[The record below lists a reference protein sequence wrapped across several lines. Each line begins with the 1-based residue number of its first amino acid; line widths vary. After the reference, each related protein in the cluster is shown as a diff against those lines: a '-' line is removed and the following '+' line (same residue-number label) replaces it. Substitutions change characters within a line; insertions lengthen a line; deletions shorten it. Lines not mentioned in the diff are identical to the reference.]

1 MAMIRPETE
10 MKDSGVKWIGDI
22 PESWTIRPLKSLYTL
37 TTGFTPNSKDD
48 SLYDE
53 NGETWVTI
61 GDLKGDIIYNSKQKI
76 SKKVADMHRAEM
88 TKQGSLMYSFKLSVG
103 AVAVAGKDL
112 FTNEAIASFLP
123 KNRHGNLHYLK
134 YASSLII
141 GNANTNIYG
150 AFIMNQQLILNA
162 PLPLPSPDEQ
172 QAIADYLDETCSKI
186 DEIIAEAK
194 ASIDEYKELK
204 QSVIFETVTKGL
216 DKNVEMKDSGVEWIG
231 KTNKNAVI
239 KKIKYTSNISRGLF
253 NYRPRNAEFLYGGIH
268 PFIQTGDVAKANKYV
283 TDYKQTLSDEGTKIS
298 KFFPKGT
305 LTMTIAANVGDVSI
319 LGFDAY
325 FPDSVLGITPF
336 NKYSSEYLYYVF
348 SSMKSEFVRVSI
360 SNTQLNLNVERVK
373 ELFVPIFEDSV
384 VQKKIVEYLDEKCST
399 IDSLIAE
406 KESLIN
412 DLEAYKKSLVYEV
425 VTGKRRVV

>member
-1 MAMIRPETE
+1 MIMAMIRPETE
-10 MKDSGVKWIGDI
+10 MKDSGVQWIGDI
-22 PESWTIRPLKSLYTL
+22 PKSWGKAKFKYFYINTNAGEVIDKNFWNKGKELLYTCQK
-37 TTGFTPNSKDD
+37 TPMFSDFKGFPDAK
-48 SLYDE
+48 
-53 NGETWVTI
+53 
-61 GDLKGDIIYNSKQKI
+61 
-76 SKKVADMHRAEM
+76 R
-88 TKQGSLMYSFKLSVG
+88 
-103 AVAVAGKDL
+103 
-112 FTNEAIASFLP
+112 TNENDLLLTRNATPYIFVPEP
-123 KNRHGNLHYLK
+123 KSIYSNVVQRVNINLQNDRRYLK
-134 YASSLII
+134 YALMCGVDAEKVN
-141 GNANTNIYG
+141 GNTIPSWNMQVWNNI
-150 AFIMNQQLILNA
+150 FI
-162 PLPLPSPDEQ
+162 PLAELSEQ
-172 QAIADYLDETCSKI
+172 QVIADYLDETCSQI

-204 QSVIFETVTKGL
+204 QSVIFEAVTKGL

-231 KTNKNAVI
+231 NTNKNAVI

-399 IDSLIAE
+399 IDSLISE

-412 DLEAYKKSLVYEV
+412 DLEVYKKSLIYEV

>member
-1 MAMIRPETE
+1 MKTVIRPEAE
-10 MKDSGVKWIGDI
+10 MKDSGIEYLGKI
-22 PESWTIRPLKSLYTL
+22 PTTWGKCRLKNVCTSFNSNI
-37 TTGFTPNSKDD
+37 TTS
-48 SLYDE
+48 
-53 NGETWVTI
+53 
-61 GDLKGDIIYNSKQKI
+61 IINK
-76 SKKVADMHRAEM
+76 E
-88 TKQGSLMYSFKLSVG
+88 
-103 AVAVAGKDL
+103 
-112 FTNEAIASFLP
+112 
-123 KNRHGNLHYLK
+123 HGNYKIFGASGLIGYIEFETMQDEYLGIVKDGAGVGRIGSYPSHSSLLGTLAYIIPNDGINMKWLK
-134 YASSLII
+134 YVIENMNLGESIDKTTIPHIYFSTYGNNYIPFPSS
-141 GNANTNIYG
+141 
-150 AFIMNQQLILNA
+150 
-162 PLPLPSPDEQ
+162 DEQ
-172 QAIADYLDETCSKI
+172 QSIADYLDETCSKI

-204 QSVIFETVTKGL
+204 QSVIFEAITKGL

-384 VQKKIVEYLDEKCST
+384 VQKKIIEYLDEKCST
-399 IDSLIAE
+399 IDSLISE
-406 KESLIN
+406 KESLIK
-412 DLEAYKKSLVYEV
+412 DLETYKKSLIYEV